1 MSRPAL
7 EAVLGRTIL
16 DEEFRFA
23 LFAGPETAL
32 VEYELTE
39 DELAALKSVDAENPD
54 ACGEEM
60 GRRVIAGLQARTICR
75 DAPSSDIKAERGTID
90 AIMFEETE
98 A

>member
-39 DELAALKSVDAENPD
+39 DELAALKSVDAESLD
-54 ACGEEM
+54 ACAAILRRHRE
-60 GRRVIAGLQARTICR
+60 GRQRKR
-75 DAPSSDIKAERGTID
+75 DL
-90 AIMFEETE
+90 
-98 A
+98 